1 MRTLTKETT
10 DCKQQRIVCLFLPGS
25 GIRLY
30 ASQLSC
36 QQSTEVQA
44 LAGRPR
50 VAKVS
55 AAANALETGTAVCR
69 RLKCHSAPSPTGPSG
84 HAGQQGYEADLRKLR
99 KLLQKPEFLQEFTQ
113 QRTTFGCSNDSS
125 RPRRSGQCNGCCGSK
140 LSQVL
145 LINVTT

>member
-10 DCKQQRIVCLFLPGS
+10 DRKQQRIVCLFLPGS

-55 AAANALETGTAVCR
+55 AAANALETG
-69 RLKCHSAPSPTGPSG
+69 
-84 HAGQQGYEADLRKLR
+84 QQFVEGSNATLH
-99 KLLQKPEFLQEFTQ
+99 LLQLAPLAMLAN
-113 QRTTFGCSNDSS
+113 R
-125 RPRRSGQCNGCCGSK
+125 
-140 LSQVL
+140 
-145 LINVTT
+145 VTRLT